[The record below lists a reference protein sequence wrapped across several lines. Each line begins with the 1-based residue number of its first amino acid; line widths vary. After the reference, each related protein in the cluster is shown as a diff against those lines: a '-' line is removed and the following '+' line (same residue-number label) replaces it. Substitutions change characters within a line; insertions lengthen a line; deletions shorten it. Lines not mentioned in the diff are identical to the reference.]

1 MATKKTAGVMSL
13 EQAIAE
19 YTALRDAAQAKR
31 ASSDNPDNSSHPTAT
46 APDNTEPA
54 KEGERSAE
62 NEKDVEENISSS
74 VNTWSEAAP
83 REDASDCIDYHGAPV
98 LENEQGVPPVGT
110 TQNDP
115 GTTSRLDVS
124 TEKTAADEVK
134 RIAQLVRTKGRAKA
148 AAELAA
154 QALADLDAQLN
165 PGLAAKRAAA
175 QAGAEAAQADL
186 NGYDEKVMALVKRAM
201 AEAVER
207 GRELG
212 QEYAE
217 FYFMAKKAARQEML
231 YAKLANGELS
241 EEEVAAALA
250 AEENAENENV
260 PEGEGGA
267 GAVGEDVPAEG
278 EGGETE
284 LPPEDIG
291 ALMALAQNEGGDL
304 GGGGEEPVVPDDGAM
319 ALSDAL
325 DNLGLTPEQLMELEA
340 AVQEAQEASPEA
352 AAEELGK
359 VASTLNAVS
368 ILRNAERV
376 GRLRKFAS
384 AKRTTLTAQVQQDII
399 NKTAFVQQRF
409 LARVNAA
416 KAAQAARA

>member
-1 MATKKTAGVMSL
+1 MATAFKKTAGVMSL

-134 RIAQLVRTKGRAKA
+134 RIAQLVRTKGRSKA

-175 QAGAEAAQADL
+175 QAGAGAAQSDI
-186 NGYDEKVMALVKRAM
+186 ET
-201 AEAVER
+201 EAVEYVKYAAEQAVMAGKLLGKEYSDYYHLMLKR
-207 GRELG
+207 ADGDAGLGDEEALKAELIRKI
-212 QEYAE
+212 ES
-217 FYFMAKKAARQEML
+217 
-231 YAKLANGELS
+231 GEIS
-241 EEEVAAALA
+241 EEDVAAAIAEDEA
-250 AEENAENENV
+250 A
-260 PEGEGGA
+260 G
-267 GAVGEDVPAEG
+267 
-278 EGGETE
+278 E

-291 ALMALAQNEGGDL
+291 ALMNLAQGDD
-304 GGGGEEPVVPDDGAM
+304 GETVTPDDGAM
-319 ALSDAL
+319 ALSDDL
-325 DNLGLTPEQLMELEA
+325 DGLGLTPEQLMELEA
-340 AVQEAQEASPEA
+340 AVQDESGAPPAEKA
-352 AAEELGK
+352 AALNKTAG
-359 VASTLNAVS
+359 TLNAVAR
-368 ILRNAERV
+368 IRDAERV
-376 GRLRKFAS
+376 GKLSKFAS
-384 AKRTTLTAQVQQDII
+384 AKRTALTAQVQQDIM

-409 LARVNAA
+409 LARLNAA